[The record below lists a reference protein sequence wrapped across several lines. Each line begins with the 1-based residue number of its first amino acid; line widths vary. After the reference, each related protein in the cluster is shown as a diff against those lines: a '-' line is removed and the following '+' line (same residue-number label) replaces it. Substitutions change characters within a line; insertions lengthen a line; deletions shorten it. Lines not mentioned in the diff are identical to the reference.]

1 MDEKRR
7 AARWRKRRIIYNNDG
22 DDALEARSG
31 VEHNHDVA
39 EALMTRKT
47 GELTDDF
54 LNARSTP
61 LAGSQVDSNWYCSC
75 MAGLTFSHNTKL
87 GGFVGKGI
95 PQELVDK
102 YGRDSLQIQVD
113 FSHEQVVPVEG
124 ADTSNRDAGLRQ
136 GRSHVCEEAHEL
148 PVHRHGEAD
157 PDQPLLDARVRM
169 PFQEGLQKNIVL

>member
-1 MDEKRR
+1 MEEKRR

-61 LAGSQVDSNWYCSC
+61 LRGSQVDSNWYCSC
-75 MAGLTFSHNTKL
+75 MAGLTFSHQTKL
-87 GGFVGKGI
+87 GGFIGKVSHRNLLINMAETVSRSRWTSATKMGWRHS
-95 PQELVDK
+95 
-102 YGRDSLQIQVD
+102 GR
-113 FSHEQVVPVEG
+113 
-124 ADTSNRDAGLRQ
+124 
-136 GRSHVCEEAHEL
+136 
-148 PVHRHGEAD
+148 
-157 PDQPLLDARVRM
+157 
-169 PFQEGLQKNIVL
+169 